1 MDTKSNFFVNISVL
15 YRNTQKYFDRV
26 LAKYDIGSGQLLYLL
41 LIHENEGIT
50 MQDTTRFTE
59 LDKGTTT
66 KSIQRLID
74 QGYVQ
79 SVTDE
84 NDHRVKRL
92 YTTSKTA
99 DIMHSIYEMRSDLRA
114 QLAQDVDF
122 LSFESL
128 LNDVCENSRSVN
140 VEETQE
146 EVKTYTQIK
155 IGGLQKTTLIDYPGK
170 VAATIFTSGCN
181 FKCPY
186 CHNRDL
192 VFVPEDYSFLDVNEI
207 MQFLEKR
214 KGVLDGV
221 CISGGE
227 PLMQEHLIDFLK
239 EIKKFGYPIKLDTNG
254 NMPDKL
260 KEVCETG
267 LVDYVAMDIKNSPDK
282 YILTVGLN
290 QEVFQLDNIKRSIA
304 YLLTTDIDYEFR
316 TTVVKEL
323 HEVEDILDI
332 ARWIRGAKRY
342 YLQSYE
348 ESENVIQQGFSS
360 YSYLEMQELIAQVKE
375 IIPIAELRGVKE
387 G

>member
-15 YRNTQKYFDRV
+15 YRNTQKFFDKV
-26 LAKYDIGSGQLLYLL
+26 LSKYDIGSGQLLYLL

-66 KSIQRLID
+66 KSIQRLIE

-79 SVTDE
+79 SITDE

-99 DIMHSIYEMRSDLRA
+99 DIMHSIYEMRNDLRG
-114 QLAQDVDF
+114 QLAKDVDF
-122 LSFESL
+122 SQFESL
-128 LNDVCENSRSVN
+128 LNDVCKNSRLIN
-140 VEETQE
+140 TEEQVEEET
-146 EVKTYTQIK
+146 KTIPIK
-155 IGGLQKTTLIDYPGK
+155 IGGLQKTTLLDYPGK
-170 VAATIFTSGCN
+170 VASTIFTSGCN

-192 VFVPEDYSFLDVNEI
+192 VFVPEDYSFVDVNEVLS
-207 MQFLEKR
+207 FLEKR

-227 PLMQEHLIDFLK
+227 PLMQEHLIPLLK
-239 EIKKFGYPIKLDTNG
+239 EIKKLGYPIKIDTNG
-254 NMPDKL
+254 NMPDRL
-260 KEVCETG
+260 KEVCESG

-282 YILTVGLN
+282 YVSTVGLN

-304 YLLTTDIDYEFR
+304 YLLTGDIDYEFR
-316 TTVVKEL
+316 TTVVKGL

-348 ESENVIQQGFSS
+348 DSENVIQHGYSS
-360 YSYLEMQELIAQVKE
+360 YSFMEMQELIAQVKE
-375 IIPIAELRGVKE
+375 IIPIAELRGIKE

>member
-1 MDTKSNFFVNISVL
+1 MKQSNYNIIVKLPNSSNSLVYNTL
-15 YRNTQKYFDRV
+15 YGGLICLEPEYLNILKEC
-26 LAKYDIGSGQLLYLL
+26 KYDSNIIKYQKAF
-41 LIHENEGIT
+41 E
-50 MQDTTRFTE
+50 E
-59 LDKGTTT
+59 LKNQKFIIED
-66 KSIQRLID
+66 
-74 QGYVQ
+74 
-79 SVTDE
+79 DE
-84 NDHRVKRL
+84 DEFEFLK
-92 YTTSKTA
+92 
-99 DIMHSIYEMRSDLRA
+99 YEYYKAMFDNA
-114 QLAQDVDF
+114 ELA
-122 LSFESL
+122 L
-128 LNDVCENSRSVN
+128 
-140 VEETQE
+140 T
-146 EVKTYTQIK
+146 IAP
-155 IGGLQKTTLIDYPGK
+155 TL
-170 VAATIFTSGCN
+170 ACN

-207 MQFLEKR
+207 MQFFEKR
-214 KGVLDGV
+214 KGVLDGI

-282 YILTVGLN
+282 YISTVGLN